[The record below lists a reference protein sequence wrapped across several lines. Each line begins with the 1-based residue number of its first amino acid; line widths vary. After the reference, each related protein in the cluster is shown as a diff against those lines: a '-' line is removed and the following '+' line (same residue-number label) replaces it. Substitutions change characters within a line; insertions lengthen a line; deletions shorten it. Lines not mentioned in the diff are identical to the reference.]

1 MKEDKEHDKKIA
13 TIEKIIEMLKS
24 LGYMEFK
31 HEIGVMRKN
40 LERLTVNTP
49 EKKAGDEE
57 KIQQV
62 RRDKQKPKGNVSIS
76 KVDVNAGEEG
86 KTKLPAGTI
95 WWDNVGGRSS
105 GLDRSGRM
113 QSFATIWF
121 IPPKVVKGKSGTF
134 EPNKVHLIA
143 IKQRARNKILASDS
157 KSPSELPIMKKLK
170 LA

>member
-1 MKEDKEHDKKIA
+1 MKLQEIMKEDKEHDKKIA

-76 KVDVNAGEEG
+76 K
-86 KTKLPAGTI
+86 
-95 WWDNVGGRSS
+95 
-105 GLDRSGRM
+105 
-113 QSFATIWF
+113 
-121 IPPKVVKGKSGTF
+121 
-134 EPNKVHLIA
+134 
-143 IKQRARNKILASDS
+143 
-157 KSPSELPIMKKLK
+157 
-170 LA
+170 